1 MSVVDEPDPAPDGA
15 AEPDGGAGPSRGGR
29 WLSTGQVIVL
39 VAAVAFLVGAIAYVV
54 GDNSGSADPLN
65 DVDVGFMQDM
75 GYHHEQ
81 AVQMA
86 LLLLAKDDVDDG
98 LKKFAT
104 EVVVGQRYEQGIFSA
119 TLDRFGHASEP
130 GEEDPNALPSDDLD
144 GGEVMGWMGEP
155 VPIDDMPGLATEEQM
170 AELEAATG
178 EEAEALWI
186 ALMSEHHLAGLH
198 MADYAARHGRDDTTV
213 NLAEAIVK
221 NQRSEVIDYARYRR
235 DRELPI
241 PDGFTDPTK
250 DQRLDPLSFRDQQD

>member
-1 MSVVDEPDPAPDGA
+1 MSVPDEPATN
-15 AEPDGGAGPSRGGR
+15 AEPAEFGTEAAAPPVEAAPRQR

-75 GYHHEQ
+75 GYHHDQ

-86 LLLLAKDDVDDG
+86 LLLLDKEGIDPNMRS
-98 LKKFAT
+98 FAT
-104 EVVVGQRYEQGIFSA
+104 EVVVGQRYEQGIFSS
-119 TLDRFGHASEP
+119 TLDRFGHSSEV
-130 GEEDPNALPSDDLD
+130 GDS
-144 GGEVMGWMGEP
+144 VMGWMGEP
-155 VPIDDMPGLATEEQM
+155 LPTDEMPGLATEEQM
-170 AELEAATG
+170 DQLAAAEG

-186 ALMSEHHLAGLH
+186 AMMSEHHLAGLH
-198 MADYAARHGRDDTTV
+198 MADYAARHGQDKTTV

-221 NQRSEVIDYARYRR
+221 NQRSEIIDYARYRTSH
-235 DRELPI
+235 DLPI

-250 DQRLDPLSFRDQQD
+250 DQRLDPLSSREHHD